1 MAIKSKKYRPA
12 DSETAQAP
20 FQSFSAMHEAH
31 ARPMPSKSWR
41 RVPVVGW
48 VSFILAFFLL
58 ATAAGS
64 VFGVFLFSGR
74 ENLTFQQTYE
84 DSQTSRFSDTNSYHV
99 AVAQVMQKLFD
110 LTAERIYYNSKLYND
125 YQGAENQGLFSNIQI
140 AGNVQDP
147 NAALE
152 AEKEKIAKAHN
163 ILLPS
168 DAAKQNFLQSNGL
181 PLGTD
186 TSGGLVASI
195 SSGSTVDNTADY
207 RDFAE
212 GLDLGINQERDIY
225 YRITDN
231 GKTFNENTTNALDS
245 NNLPAGCDLWVQ
257 AEQLGVNGNLDV
269 SVTGSQYGKPLSKEH
284 LQFYEDRIRR
294 VFSRETNIHRI
305 VTVAVRSNPVLPTL
319 GHYVYYIDFLHA
331 VVNTGRLCGILGV
344 LCLVMACVFAPGKVA
359 GDRFW
364 ARVTGAVPIE
374 VKIPLLLVFCA
385 LGMAALP
392 AVESIFYANI
402 SAVVTGA
409 AMCYY
414 YILVAYFFINDLWNF
429 TFDKRSIIRNVWANG
444 KNRKRTKLDQ
454 TPLQQFL
461 LRKFRPVSRTIGV
474 LACVAGIVFAIYSAS
489 VSPDLTLLAIAG
501 VVVVLT
507 LLRWYAKR
515 LDFIGA
521 QMAKIAY
528 QLQLIRRGETPPP
541 IEVGGCEALTQ
552 AGKDLNAIQ
561 EGIENA
567 VNDRMKSERLKVEL
581 VTNVSHDLK
590 TPLTSIIS
598 YVDLLQQEDLPPV
611 AKDYVN
617 ILAQKSSRL
626 KNMVLDVFDV
636 SKAATGNLPIVPKVL
651 DLAKLLRQTLA
662 DMDAQI
668 AAAPVEVRGQ
678 IPLNPVWVY
687 TDGDRMYRVF
697 QNLIQNAL
705 QYSLEQS
712 RVYVRLVVEGDHAV
726 TTIRNLS
733 KYEIGDVDALLERF
747 VRGDKNRTT
756 SGSGLGLSI
765 AQTFTY
771 ACGGTFRIFSQADLF
786 TAVVTMPMTKD
797 IPPQE
802 AAPSLSAEIPDGQH
816 WEDLSR
822 AASAAAHAENA
833 DM

>member
-1 MAIKSKKYRPA
+1 
-12 DSETAQAP
+12 
-20 FQSFSAMHEAH
+20 MHKAH
-31 ARPMPSKSWR
+31 ARPMPTKSWR

-48 VSFILAFFLL
+48 LCFILAFFLL
-58 ATAAGS
+58 ATVVGS
-64 VFGVFLFSGR
+64 AFGVLLFSGR
-74 ENLTFQQTYE
+74 TNLTVQQTYE

-99 AVAQVMQKLFD
+99 AVAHIMQDLFN
-110 LTAERIYYNSKLYND
+110 LTAERVYYNSKLYND

-152 AEKEKIAKAHN
+152 AEKEKIAKEHN

-168 DAAKQNFLQSNGL
+168 DATKQNFLQSNGL

-186 TSGGLVASI
+186 TSGGLVAGI
-195 SSGSTVDNTADY
+195 SSGSTAASTADY
-207 RDFAE
+207 HDFAE
-212 GLDLGINQERDIY
+212 RLDLGINQERDIY

-257 AEQLGVNGNLDV
+257 AEQLGKNGNFSI
-269 SVTGSQYGKPLSKEH
+269 SVTGSQYGEPISQER
-284 LQFYEDRIRR
+284 LQLYEDQIRY
-294 VFSRETNIHRI
+294 VLSSSKPNTHRI

-331 VVNTGRLCGILGV
+331 VVNIGRLCGILGV
-344 LCLVMACVFAPGKVA
+344 FCLVMACIFAPGKVA

-374 VKIPLLLVFCA
+374 VKIPLLLAFCA
-385 LGMAALP
+385 LGLAALP
-392 AVESIFYANI
+392 AVDSIFYGNL
-402 SAVVTGA
+402 SAVVIGA
-409 AMCYY
+409 GMCYY

-429 TFDKRSIIRNVWANG
+429 TFDKRSIIRNAWVNG
-444 KNRKRTKLDQ
+444 KNRKQTKLDR

-474 LACVAGIVFAIYSAS
+474 LACVAGIIFVICSSIVGPFLA
-489 VSPDLTLLAIAG
+489 LFAIAG

-507 LLRWYAKR
+507 LLRWYAKQ
-515 LDFIGA
+515 LDFTGA

-528 QLQLIRRGETPPP
+528 QLQQIRHGEAPPP
-541 IEVGGCEALTQ
+541 IAVDGCEALTQ

-617 ILAQKSSRL
+617 VLAQKSNRL

-636 SKAATGNLPIVPKVL
+636 SKAATGNLPIAPKVL
-651 DLAKLLRQTLA
+651 DLAKLLRQTIA

-712 RVYVRLVVEGDHAV
+712 RVYVRLAVEGDQAI

-765 AQTFTY
+765 AQTFTL
-771 ACGGTFRIFSQADLF
+771 ACGGTFHIFSQADLF
-786 TAVVTMPMTKD
+786 TAVVTMPLTKD

-802 AAPSLSAEIPDGQH
+802 AGLSLSTDIPDGQH

-822 AASAAAHAENA
+822 AASDAADAENA
-833 DM
+833 DLEAPNSEIQPQH